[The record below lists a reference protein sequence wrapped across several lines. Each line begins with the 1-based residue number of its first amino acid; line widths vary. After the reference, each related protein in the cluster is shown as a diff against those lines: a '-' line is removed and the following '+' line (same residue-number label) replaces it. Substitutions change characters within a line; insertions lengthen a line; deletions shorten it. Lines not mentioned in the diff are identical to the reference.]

1 MKENTDMTDRV
12 AVITGAAR
20 GIGLA
25 LALHAADKGM
35 RLALADRDE
44 QALIAAVEQVRAK
57 DVAAIAIHGDMLVC
71 DAVRELARRSAAE
84 LGPPWLVCNNPGIS
98 IQMNLWGVI
107 HGVQVFAPD
116 MVKRGEGHIVN
127 IASAELFG
135 TRGAA
140 PYVAAAHAIVGL
152 SEELYRELDSMGSQV
167 GVTVVCPEVV
177 QTNITETCAYR
188 KAGRRVMGDFPL
200 SSLTPQAI
208 AEEIFDAVGTRRFR
222 VLSETSP
229 ASAAPASVA
238 CPPSHCTAKTSC
250 DAPRKFQAASISRV

>member
-1 MKENTDMTDRV
+1 MKDNTDLTGRV

-25 LALHAADKGM
+25 LALHAAGKGM

-44 QALIAAVEQVRAK
+44 HALIAAVEQVRAK
-57 DVAAIAIHGDMLVC
+57 NVAAIAIHGDMLVC

-84 LGPPWLVCNNPGIS
+84 LGPPWLVCNNPGVS

-127 IASAELFG
+127 IATTELFG

-177 QTNITETCAYR
+177 QTNITETPPYR
-188 KAGRRVMGDFPL
+188 KAGRRVMSDFMN
-200 SSLTPQAI
+200 SLTPQAI

-222 VLSETSP
+222 VLSETS
-229 ASAAPASVA
+229 SANAPSASVA

-250 DAPRKFQAASISRV
+250 AAPRKFPAASISRV